1 MANKEIWKVLEIEQ
15 TRDEDAIKTA
25 YRRKVVT
32 VNPEDDPEGFQKLR
46 EAYDEALR
54 LANQP
59 EEEEQQEPQTDL
71 DRLMARA
78 EKIYMNLDTRMEE
91 ACWKEWL
98 AEPLCEG
105 LDTADEVREALLAFL
120 MGHFYLPHEIWELF
134 DKQFQIV
141 SEQKYLADTFPVDY
155 LEYVKFHIQNE
166 DFFEFHKLMD
176 RSEMQALFSEH
187 GVQDVQIGD
196 GTYSLT
202 PEDFEAEEDSY
213 IHLCANYLVKVDHL
227 VNAEEKDA
235 SWQELKD
242 NVRDILCYLESQ
254 DIWHPFEYIGKMRYL
269 SCTGD
274 TQAACEMAR
283 NIIIREILPAFDCYA
298 YACAGNVLLQAG
310 TDEREDIEKAFD
322 RVLEDR
328 PGFAMALLGKARL
341 EMAKDNYQDA
351 KEYVMKVFKFDN
363 QNTKA
368 IKLLGEMNEVM
379 IARYEENLR
388 KHPDSQEDWIELG
401 WCLFQCE
408 KGQEVIDL
416 LDRMEPDEEHIYQYM
431 NLRGRCLCNMQRY
444 EEALPYLQKWKQM
457 LLDIIA
463 DAKEQPEEALDEET
477 KNRIS
482 RIGYCYYLVGL
493 CLKETGNSKEAE
505 QMLLHSIEE
514 EENETER
521 VYYREALG
529 QLYQETERYQEA
541 LDTYNKMID
550 EYPHCVPAYVHRQE
564 LYFEQHDGQGVVDDY
579 YHIIEDAPDYAKAYV
594 LAARVFLIYEQYEDA
609 RRVYENARE
618 HNVKSNALLLSEAN
632 CFRDTGDYDKAAKLI
647 EEIAEH
653 LQDEDNDIENLCEF
667 YNDAAYLYLHSETYD
682 KAASYIK
689 QAFALD
695 KKNKRAM
702 WLSIDL
708 LKQTNAAG
716 GKIAGEYKRML
727 ALYDD
732 DANVHYEYGV
742 FLMRT
747 GDSQHAEEQFKAAL
761 ERMPEHPE
769 ANDKLMRIYQN
780 RYVNSEQESCFETA
794 LVYANRQIKNN
805 DAGYFYVDRG
815 LLFIDA
821 YRFDEAISDF
831 ERALEQNADNI
842 YAKNAC
848 GYCYMML
855 GDYEK
860 AEHYLQEAVA
870 GMEKGETVHPYI
882 NLAKTYE
889 MQGKYDGAIDCY
901 RKLLEEFGED
911 ISWHQRLAV
920 LNRKKGAYRDAM
932 EEYQLRH
939 RYYIEH
945 KDDKNQWIKERLIQ
959 NIIDMIETSIMAGDK
974 EKQKEWSDF
983 FHKWMKKQFSFVKKQ
998 LGNYLLDAESKDI
1011 HTAIL
1016 KAAGKYT
1023 LYVERDYVRAERY
1036 LKQAYRYMQ
1045 SAYSLKNPE
1054 ALKTL
1059 GDIYSDLAET
1069 CYRLGKVD
1077 KARRYAHEGLHSYVK
1092 ACGSEEA
1099 YAGYISEAPYRFG
1112 ELAMLYFYMGDKAK
1126 AEHYA
1131 KEMGNHVRCSFCRQ
1145 GKCYEQYLCYAR
1157 MAEAEGN
1164 YEEALKQY
1172 RAAGE
1177 YGPEDCEVQVAIL
1190 EMQERLAKK

>member
-1 MANKEIWKVLEIEQ
+1 MANKEIWKILEIEQ
-15 TRDEDAIKTA
+15 TKDEDAIKTA
-25 YRRKVVT
+25 YRRKIVT
-32 VNPEDDPEGFQKLR
+32 VNPEDDPEGFKRLR

-54 LANQP
+54 LASQP
-59 EEEEQQEPQTDL
+59 EEDQQKPQTDL
-71 DRLMARA
+71 ERLMAKA
-78 EKIYMNLDTRMEE
+78 EEIYLNLNTRQEE
-91 ACWKEWL
+91 TRWKEWL
-98 AEPLCEG
+98 ADPLCEG

-141 SEQKYLADTFPVDY
+141 SEQKYLADVFPMDY
-155 LEYVKFHIQNE
+155 LEYIKFHIENE
-166 DFFEFHKLMD
+166 DFFEYHKLMD
-176 RSEMQALFSEH
+176 RSKMQEMFLAH

-202 PEDFEAEEDSY
+202 PEDFEAEVDSY
-213 IHLCANYLVKVDHL
+213 IHLCANYLLKVDQL
-227 VNAEEKDA
+227 VNTEERDEE
-235 SWQELKD
+235 WNELKEHI
-242 NVRDILCYLESQ
+242 RDILCYMETQ

-269 SCTGD
+269 SCTED
-274 TQAACEMAR
+274 IDAACEIAR
-283 NIIIREILPAFDCYA
+283 NIIIREVLPEFDCYA

-310 TDEREDIEKAFD
+310 ADEREEIEKAFD
-322 RVLEDR
+322 RVLKDR

-341 EMAKDNYQDA
+341 EIAKDNYQDA
-351 KEYVMKVFKFDN
+351 KEYVMKVFKFDS
-363 QNTKA
+363 QNEKA
-368 IKLLGEMNEVM
+368 IKLLNEMNDVM

-431 NLRGRCLCNMQRY
+431 NLRGRCLCNMQLY
-444 EEALPYLQKWKQM
+444 KEALPFLQEWKKM

-463 DAKEQPEEALDEET
+463 EAEGQPEEALDEET

-482 RIGYCYYLVGL
+482 RIGYCYYLLGV
-493 CLKETGNSKEAE
+493 CLQETGNTKEAE
-505 QMLLHSIEE
+505 QMLLQSIEE

-529 QLYQETERYQEA
+529 QLYQNTGRYQEA
-541 LDTYNKMID
+541 LDTYNEMID
-550 EYPHCVPAYVHRQE
+550 DFPHCVPAYARRQE

-579 YHIIEDAPDYAKAYV
+579 YHIIDDAPDYAKAYV

-609 RRVYENARE
+609 GRVFENARS
-618 HNVKSNALLLSEAN
+618 NDVKSNALSLAEAN
-632 CFRDTGDYDKAAKLI
+632 YLRETGDLDKAAKLL
-647 EEIAEH
+647 EEIALH

-667 YNDAAYLYLHSETYD
+667 YNDAAYLYLQSETYD
-682 KAASYIK
+682 KAGAYIR

-695 KKNKRAM
+695 EKNKRTM

-708 LKQTNAAG
+708 LKQTNASH
-716 GKIAGEYKRML
+716 GKIVEAYNRML
-727 ALYDD
+727 GFYGE

-742 FLMRT
+742 FLMKT
-747 GDSQHAEEQFKAAL
+747 GDSQKAEERFKAAL
-761 ERMPEHPE
+761 ERMPDHQE

-780 RYVNSEQESCFETA
+780 RYVNTEQEAYFETA
-794 LVYANRQIKNN
+794 LAYANKQIKNN

-831 ERALEQNADNI
+831 EEALKQNVDNI

-860 AEHYLQEAVA
+860 AEQFLQEAA
-870 GMEKGETVHPYI
+870 LGMEKGETVHPYI

-932 EEYQLRH
+932 EEYQVRH
-939 RYYIEH
+939 RYYMER
-945 KDDKNQWIKERLIQ
+945 KNDKNQWIKERLIQ
-959 NIIDMIETSIMAGDK
+959 NIIDMIETSVMAGDQA
-974 EKQKEWSDF
+974 KQREWSDF
-983 FHKWMKKQFSFVKKQ
+983 FYKWMKKQFSFVKKQ
-998 LGNYLLDAESKDI
+998 LGNYLLDAETKDI

-1016 KAAGKYT
+1016 KAAGKYS
-1023 LYVERDYVRAERY
+1023 LYVERDYVRAESFF
-1036 LKQAYRYMQ
+1036 KQAYRYMQ
-1045 SAYSLKNPE
+1045 NAYSLKNPE
-1054 ALKTL
+1054 DLKTL
-1059 GDIYSDLAET
+1059 GDICSDLAET
-1069 CYRLGKVD
+1069 CCRLGKKD
-1077 KARRYAHEGLHSYVK
+1077 KARQYAQRGLHSYVK

-1099 YAGYISEAPYRFG
+1099 YTGYISESPYRYG

-1126 AEHYA
+1126 AERYA
-1131 KEMGNHVRCSFCRQ
+1131 KEMGEHVRCSFCRH

-1157 MAEAEGN
+1157 MAEAEGD
-1164 YEEALKQY
+1164 YAEALKQY
-1172 RAAGE
+1172 QEAGK
-1177 YGPEDCEVQVAIL
+1177 YGPEDCEIFVAISAVK
-1190 EMQERLAKK
+1190 ERLGKK